1 MKKTGC
7 WGWECW
13 ERSLLGQW
21 ICGNMDALQIW
32 VQLCLKVHGDLEL
45 KEEEKVRQA
54 EGLSPSNSVWRLS
67 YSMYKCL
74 VA

>member
-1 MKKTGC
+1 
-7 WGWECW
+7 
-13 ERSLLGQW
+13 
-21 ICGNMDALQIW
+21 MDALQIW